1 MPHIIHTYRACDSCS
16 GKVGRDG
23 QGPLGGGSRAVVL
36 HDRQPRE
43 DEGVRQDAQ

>member
-16 GKVGRDG
+16 CKVGRDG

-36 HDRQPRE
+36 QSEMDLKRAANSRKQP
-43 DEGVRQDAQ
+43 